1 MRVSTFVRD
10 LSDTGLRWLKQIGVD
25 DVVLR
30 LEYISEYVE
39 TGRIERATL
48 ERLVARFRSF
58 GLAIGMVNLSIEH
71 LWDVYFDRPGA
82 ARQLENI
89 HYLLPCLAAA
99 NITLVG
105 VKPNNAQYLPPANI
119 VGRTEEKGRG
129 GYVRRGIDLHLA
141 HDDMDKPLPGITE
154 GSVWQGYFRLL
165 DNIVPVAE
173 TSGVRLAHHG
183 NDPPIPEYRGLPHV
197 LRNFA
202 AFKRLFS
209 RYPSTLHGMTYCV
222 GTRYES
228 GEDVLAGIRQFGSES
243 RIFHVHFRNVIG
255 AIAKT
260 GRFIETFLDD
270 GDMDM
275 GAVIRSLREVDYDG
289 LINIDHIPT
298 LEGDSSDWK
307 MGSAWLVGVHQ
318 GAAQR

>member
-99 NITLVG
+99 
-105 VKPNNAQYLPPANI
+105 QHYS
-119 VGRTEEKGRG
+119 
-129 GYVRRGIDLHLA
+129 RRGQ
-141 HDDMDKPLPGITE
+141 TE
-154 GSVWQGYFRLL
+154 QC
-165 DNIVPVAE
+165 
-173 TSGVRLAHHG
+173 
-183 NDPPIPEYRGLPHV
+183 PIP
-197 LRNFA
+197 
-202 AFKRLFS
+202 S
-209 RYPSTLHGMTYCV
+209 
-222 GTRYES
+222 S
-228 GEDVLAGIRQFGSES
+228 GKHWRDCG
-243 RIFHVHFRNVIG
+243 
-255 AIAKT
+255 T
-260 GRFIETFLDD
+260 GRDED
-270 GDMDM
+270 GP
-275 GAVIRSLREVDYDG
+275 DG
-289 LINIDHIPT
+289 YRR
-298 LEGDSSDWK
+298 
-307 MGSAWLVGVHQ
+307 Q
-318 GAAQR
+318 G